1 MGNKVQGEGDY
12 ESAKRFNKMEQDFV
26 KRKFGKRQQIDQA
39 IDDGTLDADDDTEIA
54 ESEEIRQLRKTENSP
69 TQRR

>member
-1 MGNKVQGEGDY
+1 MGSKIQGEGDY

-26 KRKFGKRQQIDQA
+26 KRKYGKQQIDQA
-39 IDDGTLDADDDTEIA
+39 IDDDTLDSDDDTEIA
-54 ESEEIRQLRKTENSP
+54 ENDEIRRLRMNTPP